1 MKQNIS
7 NLVKKY
13 RKKRGMTQEKLAE
26 GICTQAIISK
36 IEKGQTNL
44 SVDIFSELCKKLEI
58 SSKDILQILELD
70 GIEEGDENVFI
81 KEYRQLY
88 YDRDYKSIKFFLKHL
103 INYEELSEVDKVYY
117 EWLTAVVVFYYDKDQ
132 EQGLNSL
139 LKIYYSLEK
148 NGEQVKLLDR
158 ITQSLAD
165 MNYQMQ
171 QYEDALRLYKDI
183 LNNVLFSDSLEF
195 KAICLHGIS
204 EVYRNLGDYDN
215 ASKYA
220 SIEIDTLL
228 ENSSL
233 YNLGEAFLLL
243 SDLLYVQNIMSE
255 SKENCQK
262 AVDIGNITND
272 NKLKNQAISIMKKI
286 EAVE

>member
-171 QYEDALRLYKDI
+171 QYE
-183 LNNVLFSDSLEF
+183 SD
-195 KAICLHGIS
+195 
-204 EVYRNLGDYDN
+204 
-215 ASKYA
+215 
-220 SIEIDTLL
+220 
-228 ENSSL
+228 
-233 YNLGEAFLLL
+233 
-243 SDLLYVQNIMSE
+243 
-255 SKENCQK
+255 
-262 AVDIGNITND
+262 
-272 NKLKNQAISIMKKI
+272 
-286 EAVE
+286 

>member
-158 ITQSLAD
+158 ITQ
-165 MNYQMQ
+165 
-171 QYEDALRLYKDI
+171 I
-183 LNNVLFSDSLEF
+183 T
-195 KAICLHGIS
+195 IIS
-204 EVYRNLGDYDN
+204 YFIFRN
-215 ASKYA
+215 
-220 SIEIDTLL
+220 
-228 ENSSL
+228 
-233 YNLGEAFLLL
+233 
-243 SDLLYVQNIMSE
+243 
-255 SKENCQK
+255 KEY
-262 AVDIGNITND
+262 
-272 NKLKNQAISIMKKI
+272 
-286 EAVE
+286 